1 MRPTGVKPTVPFFA
15 PARLSNDH
23 LMKLNG
29 KTDPLFFGKHCGY
42 IKRATLFFGEC
53 SEGNL
58 RIILVTTN

>member
-29 KTDPLFFGKHCGY
+29 KTDPLFLGN
-42 IKRATLFFGEC
+42 IVATL
-53 SEGNL
+53 SELHFSLGNVL
-58 RIILVTTN
+58 KAISE